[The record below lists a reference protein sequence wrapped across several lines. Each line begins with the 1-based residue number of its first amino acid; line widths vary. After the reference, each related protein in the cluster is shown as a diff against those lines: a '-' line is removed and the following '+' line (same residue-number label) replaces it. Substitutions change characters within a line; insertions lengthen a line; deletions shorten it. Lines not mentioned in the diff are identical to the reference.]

1 MAEKD
6 KVEKLLEDY
15 PDVFADIINVLI
27 YDGKQV
33 VKPEELRTTNV
44 QSQYKAS
51 DDVLHEEERD
61 ILKEWTKG
69 KNYKVFFGIENQTT
83 KDRKMPLR
91 VIAYDGASYRSQ
103 MLKKNQKDFCKV
115 ITLVLHF
122 GNRRWEGDKE
132 LQEIIKKQ
140 SGEEEW
146 FQNYKLNV
154 VDIAYLTEKQI
165 KMFRSDFGI
174 IADYFVKRR
183 KGYKAI
189 ENHQPIKHV
198 DEMLKFMKIF
208 AEDNRFLKLN
218 VKKDEKGEVTMCTI
232 LDAVEQK
239 GINKGK
245 KLGYK
250 NGQDEILKLVK
261 ILIASNRLK
270 DIDRIYEDE
279 SYREQLIKQYKISN
293 QSAKEM
299 QSILS

>member
-1 MAEKD
+1 METNDLAAKNFETYLD
-6 KVEKLLEDY
+6 VE
-15 PDVFADIINVLI
+15 ADIINVLI
-27 YDGKQV
+27 YDGKQI
-33 VKPEELRTTNV
+33 VKPEELRTTNI

-69 KNYKVFFGIENQTT
+69 KDYKVFFGIENQTT

-183 KGYKAI
+183 KGYKTI

-198 DEMLKFMKIF
+198 DEVLKFMKIF

-293 QSAKEM
+293 
-299 QSILS
+299 

>member
-245 KLGYK
+245 KIGYK

>member
-1 MAEKD
+1 MGEKD
-6 KVEKLLEDY
+6 KIEKLLEDY

-245 KLGYK
+245 KIGYK

>member
-1 MAEKD
+1 
-6 KVEKLLEDY
+6 
-15 PDVFADIINVLI
+15 
-27 YDGKQV
+27 
-33 VKPEELRTTNV
+33 
-44 QSQYKAS
+44 
-51 DDVLHEEERD
+51 
-61 ILKEWTKG
+61 
-69 KNYKVFFGIENQTT
+69 
-83 KDRKMPLR
+83 MPLR

-103 MLKKNQKDFCKV
+103 MLKKQQKDFCKV

-122 GNRRWEGDKE
+122 GNRRWKGNKE

-140 SGEEEW
+140 SGEEDR

-154 VDIAYLTEKQI
+154 FDIAYLTEEQV

-183 KGYKAI
+183 KGYKII

-208 AEDNRFLKLN
+208 AEDDRFLKLDL
-218 VKKDEKGEVTMCTI
+218 KRDEKGEITMCTI
-232 LDAVEQK
+232 LDAAEQRGYSRGEKNGINK

-245 KLGYK
+245 KI
-250 NGQDEILKLVK
+250 GQDEILELVK

-279 SYREQLIKQYKISN
+279 AYREQLIKAY
-293 QSAKEM
+293 
-299 QSILS
+299 SIVTKS

>member
-69 KNYKVFFGIENQTT
+69 KDYKVFFGIENQTT

-245 KLGYK
+245 KIGYK

>member
-245 KLGYK
+245 KIGYK

-293 QSAKEM
+293 
-299 QSILS
+299 

>member
-1 MAEKD
+1 M
-6 KVEKLLEDY
+6 
-15 PDVFADIINVLI
+15 
-27 YDGKQV
+27 
-33 VKPEELRTTNV
+33 
-44 QSQYKAS
+44 
-51 DDVLHEEERD
+51 
-61 ILKEWTKG
+61 
-69 KNYKVFFGIENQTT
+69 
-83 KDRKMPLR
+83 
-91 VIAYDGASYRSQ
+91 
-103 MLKKNQKDFCKV
+103 
-115 ITLVLHF
+115 
-122 GNRRWEGDKE
+122 
-132 LQEIIKKQ
+132 
-140 SGEEEW
+140 
-146 FQNYKLNV
+146 

-183 KGYKAI
+183 KGYKTI
-189 ENHQPIKHV
+189 EDHQPIKHV
-198 DEMLKFMKIF
+198 DEVLKFMKIF

-293 QSAKEM
+293 
-299 QSILS
+299 